1 MEVLLID
8 DLVLLGV
15 RTTCL
20 GTEDPCNYRH
30 SLLLDARHK
39 NVYNSCPLKNE
50 VVNLFM
56 SGEMRYH
63 EDPKFFRAGRRPVIR
78 YNTMHYLHN
87 IFMI

>member
-39 NVYNSCPLKNE
+39 NVYNSCPLKYTARIIWVIVLLE
-50 VVNLFM
+50 VKKRVLAAEEVLLDW
-56 SGEMRYH
+56 GQ
-63 EDPKFFRAGRRPVIR
+63 
-78 YNTMHYLHN
+78 LHWL
-87 IFMI
+87 